1 MTINTKDAAAG
12 LLFIAL
18 GVVFGLNAYFT
29 LDLGTNLRMGPGYF
43 PLLLSV
49 VLIVLGIAI
58 FVRSLAVED
67 EEWGAI
73 AWRGMF
79 FILLGPIV
87 FGLTLQ
93 GLGLVPALAI
103 ISFIASFASQRMSPL
118 LAIALTVGLPLFCV
132 AVFSWGLNSPIR
144 LFGPWMQV
152 FGLGI

>member
-1 MTINTKDAAAG
+1 MTVNTKDAASG

-18 GVVFGLNAYFT
+18 GAVFGLNAYLT

-49 VLIVLGIAI
+49 VLIVLGIVI
-58 FVRSLAVED
+58 FVRSLGRED
-67 EEWGAI
+67 AAWGAV

-93 GLGLVPALAI
+93 GLGLVPALVI

-132 AVFSWGLNSPIR
+132 AVFSWGLGTPIR
-144 LFGPWMQV
+144 LFGPWMQI